1 MPVIDQ
7 QTLIRSV
14 DILATGILVTAFL
27 IVSSKSLT
35 FYVRLF
41 ALQSILLGTLSLV
54 IAVRYGE
61 AHILTATALTFIVKA
76 ITIPIVL
83 KKVIDR
89 IRVRKEVDFSINIT
103 VSLIICGGIVIL
115 SNSVAQPILQVQ
127 RAGSLFTTKVLPISI
142 AVMLIGLFIM
152 ISRKKAV
159 TQIIGLL
166 TMENGLFL
174 SGLSITHGM
183 PLIVEVGI
191 FFDILVAALIMGL
204 FVFRIN
210 KSFETIDIAAMR
222 SLKN

>member
-7 QTLIRSV
+7 QTLVRSV

-83 KKVIDR
+83 NKVIDR

-115 SNSVAQPILQVQ
+115 ANSVAQPILQVQ

-222 SLKN
+222 SLRN

>member
-1 MPVIDQ
+1 MFAIDH

-14 DILATGILVTAFL
+14 DLLATGILVTAFL
-27 IVSSKSLT
+27 IVSSKSLA

-41 ALQSILLGTLSLV
+41 ALQSVLLGTLSLL
-54 IAVRYGE
+54 IAIRYGE
-61 AHILTATALTFIVKA
+61 AHILTAAVLTFVVKS

-83 KKVIDR
+83 NRVIDR

-103 VSLIICGGIVIL
+103 VSLIVCGALVIL

-191 FFDILVAALIMGL
+191 FFDILVAALILGL

-222 SLKN
+222 SLRH

>member
-41 ALQSILLGTLSLV
+41 VIQSALLGTLSLL
-54 IAVRYGE
+54 IASHYNDV
-61 AHILTATALTFIVKA
+61 HILIAAILTFLIKVLA
-76 ITIPIVL
+76 IPLVL
-83 KKVIDR
+83 SKVIDR
-89 IRVRKEVDFSINIT
+89 IRVRKEVDFSVNIT
-103 VSLIICGGIVIL
+103 VSLIICGAIVIL
-115 SNSVAQPILQVQ
+115 SNSVAQPILLVQ

-166 TMENGLFL
+166 SMENGLFL

-222 SLKN
+222 SLRH

>member
-1 MPVIDQ
+1 MPIIDQ
-7 QTLIRSV
+7 QTLVRSV

-27 IVSSKSLT
+27 IISSKSLT

-41 ALQSILLGTLSLV
+41 AFQSILLGMLSLV

-61 AHILTATALTFIVKA
+61 THILTAAVLTFVVKA
-76 ITIPIVL
+76 FTIPL
-83 KKVIDR
+83 LLNKVIDR

-103 VSLIICGGIVIL
+103 VSLIICGAIVIL

-142 AVMLIGLFIM
+142 AVMLIGLFVM

-191 FFDILVAALIMGL
+191 FFDILVAALILGL

-222 SLKN
+222 SLRH

>member
-1 MPVIDQ
+1 MPIIDQ
-7 QTLIRSV
+7 QTLVRTV

-27 IVSSKSLT
+27 IISSKSLA

-41 ALQSILLGTLSLV
+41 ALQSILLGSLSLV

-61 AHILTATALTFIVKA
+61 AHILTAAILTFIVKA
-76 ITIPIVL
+76 ITIPVVL
-83 KKVIDR
+83 NRVIKR

-103 VSLIICGGIVIL
+103 VSLIICGAIVIL
-115 SNSVAQPILQVQ
+115 SNSVAQPILLVQ

-152 ISRKKAV
+152 ISRQKAV

-191 FFDILVAALIMGL
+191 FFDILVAALILGL

-210 KSFETIDIAAMR
+210 KSFETIDIAALR
-222 SLKN
+222 SLRH

>member
-1 MPVIDQ
+1 MHFIDQ
-7 QTLIRSV
+7 QTLVRSV

-27 IVSSKSLT
+27 IISSKSLT

-41 ALQSILLGTLSLV
+41 ALQSILLGTLSLL

-61 AHILTATALTFIVKA
+61 AHILTATVLTFVVKG
-76 ITIPIVL
+76 ITIPLVL
-83 KKVIDR
+83 NKVIDR
-89 IRVRKEVDFSINIT
+89 IRVRKELDFSINIT
-103 VSLIICGGIVIL
+103 VSLIICGAIVIL

-174 SGLSITHGM
+174 CGLSITHGM

-191 FFDILVAALIMGL
+191 FFDILVAALILGL

-222 SLKN
+222 SLKH

>member
-1 MPVIDQ
+1 MFAIDQ

-14 DILATGILVTAFL
+14 DLLATGILVTAFL
-27 IVSSKSLT
+27 IVSSKSLA

-41 ALQSILLGTLSLV
+41 ALQSVLLGTLSLL
-54 IAVRYGE
+54 IAIRYGE
-61 AHILTATALTFIVKA
+61 AHILTAAVLTFVVKS

-83 KKVIDR
+83 NRVIDR

-103 VSLIICGGIVIL
+103 VSLIVCGALVIL

-191 FFDILVAALIMGL
+191 FFDILVAALILGL

-222 SLKN
+222 SLRH